1 MMEYI
6 LFGCGEAGAEALRV
20 LGKDHVAY
28 FADNNPRLWG
38 NNIDGI
44 EIISPDMLGNYLSE
58 YILILSVN
66 EKNALKVS
74 RQLESRGIWD
84 YVFFYRG
91 VNTRTFDKGASD
103 TFLYLQSVENRLYM
117 KAKYLQIITSRQS
130 IQIDYLIDR
139 FDSSNQKAAVGY
151 TRLEQRKCLAFA
163 SAILNELGPLSIKP
177 FIMAGT
183 LIGAL
188 RNKGF
193 IPWDDD
199 IDFGILRKDY
209 DVFLKYAKENWHV
222 IERRGSG
229 SDHYSQMNENLT
241 KYPNEKIL
249 TISQYCASVIC
260 GTSIVDFTIIDF
272 FVFDCFE
279 EEYLYEDYK
288 KEVLKVRNKKYSAY
302 TEPER
307 LRIEQDAVKANIH
320 IVKESNN
327 IGFAIDSMPAYDYMF
342 NTDWIKKDI
351 IFPLTEIQ
359 FDEITLPAPNDP
371 VSYIMH
377 EYPQYLSTPHD
388 VGEPKRMDV
397 RGYYLKKL
405 LTYVEIYLTDTDSL
419 LYLERVYK
427 TLRKKGM
434 YAVFVI
440 EDRWGN
446 VKTNV
451 DSTAIKK
458 CLIESEY
465 EFTDLADNENADI
478 AISSDQIETLR
489 FYKTKHKYVV
499 SSENDT
505 EHILSLLEEHFTEKS
520 Y

>member
-1 MMEYI
+1 
-6 LFGCGEAGAEALRV
+6 
-20 LGKDHVAY
+20 
-28 FADNNPRLWG
+28 
-38 NNIDGI
+38 
-44 EIISPDMLGNYLSE
+44 
-58 YILILSVN
+58 
-66 EKNALKVS
+66 
-74 RQLESRGIWD
+74 
-84 YVFFYRG
+84 
-91 VNTRTFDKGASD
+91 
-103 TFLYLQSVENRLYM
+103 M

-163 SAILNELGPLSIKP
+163 SAILNELEPLNIKP

-359 FDEITLPAPNDP
+359 FN
-371 VSYIMH
+371 
-377 EYPQYLSTPHD
+377 
-388 VGEPKRMDV
+388 
-397 RGYYLKKL
+397 
-405 LTYVEIYLTDTDSL
+405 
-419 LYLERVYK
+419 
-427 TLRKKGM
+427 
-434 YAVFVI
+434 
-440 EDRWGN
+440 
-446 VKTNV
+446 
-451 DSTAIKK
+451 
-458 CLIESEY
+458 
-465 EFTDLADNENADI
+465 LA
-478 AISSDQIETLR
+478 SS
-489 FYKTKHKYVV
+489 K
-499 SSENDT
+499 
-505 EHILSLLEEHFTEKS
+505 
-520 Y
+520 